1 MRLRNTGIMN
11 AGGKH
16 VRAAELWITREYAG
30 TAIAVPGRSDDVRK
44 HPKYNQVR
52 SHLPRGTAE
61 LVRALVSS
69 LTPKEIIPRRCRRGR
84 RPRAS
89 HEVYANLLIA
99 AASAKSSREA
109 VDPAILAAAGFP
121 GKPMSA
127 ASRLAAMKDERVRDG
142 LRSLGFRTGIGTGP
156 AKNFAQD
163 SHQYRTPYSKIH
175 FEKRDGEQTVLLRA
189 MRCKAHIVID
199 TDTQLI
205 VSALV
210 SDPYVPDIK
219 FFDIQVDEVWALCGN
234 IETWHADNAYHSADS
249 LARIA
254 SLGGDPSYIDFSVED
269 KPNGNPIRDM
279 ALARYR
285 RRQSEG
291 GPHPRSLVE
300 SVNNALR
307 IHNHK
312 VRARYVITR
321 ECELLARV
329 VVYNIRRS
337 AYLHVTADKPI
348 EYADQRALLALTEA
362 NSDSL
367 AA

>member
-1 MRLRNTGIMN
+1 
-11 AGGKH
+11 
-16 VRAAELWITREYAG
+16 
-30 TAIAVPGRSDDVRK
+30 
-44 HPKYNQVR
+44 
-52 SHLPRGTAE
+52 
-61 LVRALVSS
+61 
-69 LTPKEIIPRRCRRGR
+69 
-84 RPRAS
+84 
-89 HEVYANLLIA
+89 
-99 AASAKSSREA
+99 
-109 VDPAILAAAGFP
+109 VDPAIFAAAGFT

-142 LRSLGFRTGIGTGP
+142 LRHLVSRSGIATGP

-163 SHQYRTPYSKIH
+163 SHHYRTPYSKIH
-175 FEKRDGEQTVLLRA
+175 FEKRDGEQTILLRA
-189 MRCKAHIVID
+189 TRCKSHIVID

-205 VSALV
+205 VSVHV
-210 SDPYVPDIK
+210 SDPYVPDIQ

-254 SLGGDPSYIDFSVED
+254 SLGGDPSYIDFAVDD

-307 IHNHK
+307 MHNHK
-312 VRARYVITR
+312 VRARMVVTR

-329 VVYNIRRS
+329 IVYNIRRS
-337 AYLHVTADKPI
+337 AYLHVTAGKPI
-348 EYADQRALLALTEA
+348 EYADRRAIAALHEA
-362 NSDSL
+362 DRDSSGDSL